1 MTTEGMQLYEVIKA
15 RMGERKAEAVVNYMD
30 NTLKENN
37 REMREWSLKKLATK
51 EDLANLKGELK
62 EDLANL
68 KGELKED
75 LANLKGE
82 LKGDLAILKG
92 ALKGD
97 IANLEGE
104 PKGDLANAR
113 MEIANVKGSL
123 ETKIAEVKSDVI
135 RWTFAF
141 FVTMMLAILG
151 LYLKK

>member
-37 REMREWSLKKLATK
+37 REMREWSLKKLAT
-51 EDLANLKGELK
+51 K

>member
-30 NTLKENN
+30 NNLKENN
-37 REMREWSLKKLATK
+37 REMREWSLKNLAT
-51 EDLANLKGELK
+51 
-62 EDLANL
+62 
-68 KGELKED
+68 KED

-82 LKGDLAILKG
+82 LKGDLANLKG
-92 ALKGD
+92 DLKGD
-97 IANLEGE
+97 I
-104 PKGDLANAR
+104 ANAR